1 MLAHIYTHVHSMQ
14 PIDANNPVRGV
25 SEGED
30 LKHRSFFLPPKTINH
45 DPLPMLDPTL
55 SMPPRGAS
63 NDPALRETTGRGN
76 AGYVNTG
83 TSAWEGR

>member
-1 MLAHIYTHVHSMQ
+1 
-14 PIDANNPVRGV
+14 
-25 SEGED
+25 
-30 LKHRSFFLPPKTINH
+30 
-45 DPLPMLDPTL
+45 MLDPTL

-83 TSAWEGR
+83 TSAWEEKEDSRGGDQLTRSAFMPFF